1 MSADAQPVEYEVV
14 HTTEYD
20 YSQPVA
26 VSHHLACL
34 APRVLPRQ
42 QVLHHELQ
50 IEPAA
55 RRDARRT
62 RTTSATR

>member
-1 MSADAQPVEYEVV
+1 VSADVQPVEYEVV

-34 APRVLPRQ
+34 TPRVLPRQ

-50 IEPAA
+50 IEPA
-55 RRDARRT
+55 RRRSRRT